1 MAKKTKE
8 KEEYTELK
16 GLFGNAVDYHVYH
29 MTKVDH
35 LAAYLLGFVVGT
47 AVIFAFFRNPV
58 FSLIG
63 GIVCARIVL
72 PYYNEYK
79 KESRL
84 KRLREQFKD
93 LLESLTASYSAGRNT
108 PDAFKDAS
116 DDMTSIYGEDADIV
130 QELQIICAG
139 LGNNINIEQLLL
151 DFADRSGLDDVMS
164 FANVFEVC
172 NRQGSDLKRI
182 VSDTRDI
189 INDKIEIEMEIE
201 TMLSGNKN
209 ELNVMMA
216 MPVIVVLS
224 LSTMGTGTVVSNAPV
239 NLIIKLICLGIFGA
253 AYLIGRKIVNIK
265 I

>member
-1 MAKKTKE
+1 M
-8 KEEYTELK
+8 
-16 GLFGNAVDYHVYH
+16 
-29 MTKVDH
+29 
-35 LAAYLLGFVVGT
+35 
-47 AVIFAFFRNPV
+47 
-58 FSLIG
+58 
-63 GIVCARIVL
+63 
-72 PYYNEYK
+72 
-79 KESRL
+79 
-84 KRLREQFKD
+84 
-93 LLESLTASYSAGRNT
+93 
-108 PDAFKDAS
+108 
-116 DDMTSIYGEDADIV
+116 

-224 LSTMGTGTVVSNAPV
+224 LSTMGTGTVVPNAPV